1 MNLPLQDIAEAFSLT
16 AEKYDRFA
24 EDHPNL
30 SRMRSTVY
38 AHLMRHL
45 QPGARDPGAECGH
58 RFRCG
63 LPGQPG
69 FLRPCD

>member
-1 MNLPLQDIAEAFSLT
+1 MSLPLQDIAEAFSLT

-24 EDHPNL
+24 ADHPNL

-45 QPGARDPGAECGH
+45 QPGARILELNAGTGSDAV
-58 RFRCG
+58 
-63 LPGQPG
+63 
-69 FLRPCD
+69 FLAR